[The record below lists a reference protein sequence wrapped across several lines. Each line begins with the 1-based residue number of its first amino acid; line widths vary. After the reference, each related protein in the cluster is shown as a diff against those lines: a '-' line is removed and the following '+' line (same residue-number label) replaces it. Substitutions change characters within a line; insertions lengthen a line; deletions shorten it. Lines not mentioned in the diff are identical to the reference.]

1 MDRIKK
7 YKEIIDKE
15 LSTWVRHS
23 IADMPD
29 VEYQYIKNKANNQ
42 FILLVIGWHND
53 IYRHNLLIHIQIRN
67 NQIWIQEDKT
77 GESISKTLQ
86 EKGIPRSI
94 IIHGFEEPILRA
106 QAKMARA

>member
-15 LSTWVRHS
+15 LTTWAGHS

-29 VEYQYIKNKANNQ
+29 IEYQYFKNKADNQ
-42 FILLVIGWHND
+42 FILLVLGWHND
-53 IYRHNLLIHIQIRN
+53 IYRHDLLVHIQIKN
-67 NQIWIQEDKT
+67 NQIWVQEDKT

-86 EKGIPRSI
+86 EKGIPRTAI
-94 IIHGFEEPILRA
+94 ILGFEEPILRE
-106 QAKMARA
+106 QTKLARA